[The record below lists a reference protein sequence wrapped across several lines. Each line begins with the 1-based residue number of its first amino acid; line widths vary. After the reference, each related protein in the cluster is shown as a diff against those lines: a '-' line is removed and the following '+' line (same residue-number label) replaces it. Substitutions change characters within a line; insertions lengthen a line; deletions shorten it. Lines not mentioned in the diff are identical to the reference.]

1 MKSNNIETRSLSGW
15 RGNAIQ
21 VLFATLGVLVLCV
34 PAFSQGNAGRILGSV
49 FDQSGGTIAGA
60 TVTVIDTE
68 RGITRTL
75 TTDDAGEYNAPNLTP
90 STYTVRA
97 EAKGFKKLERQNVV
111 LEVGKEVRID
121 LTVQPGGQ
129 EQTVTVTEAVPLVE
143 TTTATL
149 GGTLENKEIADL
161 PLNGRDYQNLMGL
174 RPGVMQQV
182 GGGPWTQ
189 STNGVRPDESVWM
202 IDGVINHNFYDHRPI
217 AGMPSPITDGATILP
232 LDSIQEFNLME
243 NPKAE
248 YGWDPGAVVNVGIKS
263 GTNSLHGTAYGFYRT
278 AAWDARNYFN
288 FAPAGNGSCVL
299 GPAVGGVSPCAKT
312 PAQLKQFGGSVGGPI
327 KKDKLFFFANY
338 EGLRDL
344 IGNVFGTTNGTGGVP
359 ETVASTV
366 LPLPQNV
373 LAPCSAAE
381 LVINPTADCGRSMV
395 DAINNAACTSA
406 SSCTP
411 SKISPVS
418 SALTG
423 CTVGTTASATTCT
436 GGFFPHGQTTTSFL
450 STFPNTNVSDNG
462 VGKIDYHIN
471 DKNTLNGETII
482 SKYTGLG
489 EDRGFINSIFLN
501 GFPISTYTASGTWDY
516 TPNSQMVNEVRF
528 GYNHMSIGQ
537 TNLDATVTDPVNV
550 GGSVP
555 GLPVV
560 NIGNFGQ
567 LGTWHSRPQTSS
579 NNPYWDAQESLSYL
593 VGKHSLK
600 FGYEWAHIE
609 ADTDIPDTGR
619 GQISFS
625 NLGSFFQGTPS
636 GGKLLVGNPSR
647 KDTWTSNAAFAQDDW
662 RISPKLTLNIGLR
675 YSYFSP
681 LRETNN
687 NWANFDPT
695 APTGLVQQGQPGVPT
710 LWHPNR
716 GDFSPRFGFAYDV
729 SGKGTTVVRGGFS
742 IIYSEFSMIQW
753 QQQNQFQNTSS
764 VALGSNP
771 TGACT
776 VKVPIGSTC
785 AAVGGTTLGGNMAV
799 KAASFKANNMCW
811 DPAVPTAACAGQA
824 TVFPTGAAISC
835 TAGSPCALMGVDP
848 NLKTP
853 YVMNFSL
860 GVTHAFTPD
869 LSLEVGYVGD
879 HGARLVG
886 FSDINQCPA
895 NITTATSP
903 NNCVSPY
910 ASRFPYFSFINFM
923 TNDVRSNYNSLQ
935 ATLTKRMSHGLS
947 LIAGYTYSHGLDNG
961 SLNRFGLLPQNAY
974 NPGAEYGNSDFD
986 VRHRLTIT
994 ATYNIPGIKGFA
1006 QLLEG
1011 WQLNS
1016 IVTLQSSQPWLV
1028 NDYNDG
1034 SGANVFPNG
1043 FSGTGDSAD
1052 RWDFFGNP
1060 SDFKGTQN
1068 SIPYCSGFTIV
1079 GGTANPVSGY
1089 VTGGTVGS
1097 GGASCSVTTGVSNI
1111 TSAAANSAALV
1122 ANCAKNAP
1130 DPNTLAAGGC
1140 FANANSVMTPPTAGT
1155 FGTMG
1160 RNIFR
1165 DSGFRDWD
1173 LSVFKNFTWKER
1185 YNAQFRLEMFNI
1197 LNHPVFANPY
1207 GASGGFSGGNNDP
1220 QSPTGLGAAI
1230 GTPDTVVGNPVVG
1243 SGDSR
1248 VIQVGLKL
1256 SF

>member
-1 MKSNNIETRSLSGW
+1 MKSQKTSSWWGK
-15 RGNAIQ
+15 AIQ
-21 VLFATLGVLVLCV
+21 LLGGALVVLLISV
-34 PAFSQGNAGRILGSV
+34 PAFSQGNTGRILGSV
-49 FDQSGGTIAGA
+49 FDQSGGTVAGA
-60 TVTVIDTE
+60 TVSVIDTE

-121 LTVQPGGQ
+121 LTVQPGAQ

-263 GTNSLHGTAYGFYRT
+263 GTNQIHGSAYGFYRSQ
-278 AAWDARNYFN
+278 AWDARNYFN
-288 FAPAGNGSCVL
+288 FASDSNGNCVL
-299 GPAVGGVSPCAKT
+299 GPSIAGTSPCAKT

-338 EGLRDL
+338 EGMRDL
-344 IGNVFGTTNGTGGVP
+344 IGNVFGTTNGSGGVP
-359 ETVASTV
+359 ETVT
-366 LPLPQNV
+366 
-373 LAPCSAAE
+373 
-381 LVINPTADCGRSMV
+381 NPGGPDPSKSMV
-395 DAINNAACTSA
+395 DAINSAAGCAGGGNCTA
-406 SSCTP
+406 SL
-411 SKISPVS
+411 ISPVS
-418 SALTG
+418 LALTG
-423 CTVGTTASATTCT
+423 CQVGTTASGTTCT
-436 GGFFPHGQTTTSFL
+436 GGFFPNGQTTTSFL

-471 DKNTLNGETII
+471 EKNTLNGEAII
-482 SKYTGLG
+482 SRYTGLG

-501 GFPISTYTASGTWDY
+501 GFPISAYTASGTWDY
-516 TPNSQMVNEVRF
+516 TPNSRMVNEVRF
-528 GYNHMSIGQ
+528 GYNRMSIGQ
-537 TNLDATVTDPVNV
+537 TNIDANVKNPVNV

-567 LGTWHSRPQTSS
+567 LGTWHSRPQNSD

-619 GQISFS
+619 GQISFD
-625 NLGSFFQGTPS
+625 NLTNFFTGVVTN
-636 GGKLLVGNPSR
+636 GKLLVGNPSR
-647 KDTWTSNAAFAQDDW
+647 KDTWTANAAFVQDDW
-662 RISPKLTLNIGLR
+662 RISPRFTFNLGLR

-681 LRETNN
+681 LRETSN

-695 APTGLVQQGQPGVPT
+695 SPTGLVQQGQPGLPT
-710 LWHPNR
+710 LWHPDR

-729 SGKGTTVVRGGFS
+729 NGKGTTVVRGGFS
-742 IIYSEFSMIQW
+742 IIYSEFSMIEW
-753 QQQNQFQNTSS
+753 QQQNQFQNTSA
-764 VALGSNP
+764 VGLGSNP

-776 VKVPIGSTC
+776 VKVNPGQTC
-785 AAVGGTTLGGNMAV
+785 AGQGGSTLGGNIAV
-799 KAASFKANNMCW
+799 KAAKFKANTMCW
-811 DPAVPTAACAGQA
+811 DPAVASSACPAGQT
-824 TVFPTGAAISC
+824 TVFPSGAGISC
-835 TAGSPCALMGVDP
+835 TAGSQCAIMGVDP

-860 GVTHAFTPD
+860 GVTHAFSPN

-879 HGARLVG
+879 HGARLTG
-886 FSDINQCPA
+886 FSDINQCP
-895 NITTATSP
+895 P
-903 NNCVSPY
+903 NTGTCTNPY
-910 ASRFPYFSFINFM
+910 GSKFPYFNFINFM

-935 ATLTKRMSHGLS
+935 STLTKRMSHGLS
-947 LIAGYTYSHGLDNG
+947 LIVGYTYAHGLDNG
-961 SLNRFGLLPQNAY
+961 SLNRFGLLPQNAFA
-974 NPGAEYGNSDFD
+974 PGAEYGNSDFD
-986 VRHRLTIT
+986 VRHRATFT
-994 ATYNIPGIKGFA
+994 ATYNIPGIKGFGQA
-1006 QLLEG
+1006 LEG
-1011 WQLNS
+1011 WQINS

-1028 NDYNDG
+1028 NDYNDAANAYACKTCGLGG
-1034 SGANVFPNG
+1034 SAISFPNG
-1043 FSGTGDSAD
+1043 FSGTGDNSD

-1060 SDFKGTQN
+1060 GDFKGTQI
-1068 SIPYCSGFTIV
+1068 SIPYCSGFTV
-1079 GGTANPVSGY
+1079 GAGN
-1089 VTGGTVGS
+1089 TVNS
-1097 GGASCSVTTGVSNI
+1097 GGASCSSTAAISLIQTTP
-1111 TSAAANSAALV
+1111 ANASTLIS
-1122 ANCAKNAP
+1122 NCAAKAP
-1130 DPNTLAAGGC
+1130 DPNTLAVGGC
-1140 FANANSVMTPPTAGT
+1140 FANGGSVMVPQLAGT
-1155 FGTMG
+1155 FGNMG
-1160 RNIFR
+1160 RNMFR
-1165 DSGFRDWD
+1165 DSGFRNWD

-1185 YNAQFRLEMFNI
+1185 YNAQFRLEMFNV

-1220 QSPTGLGAAI
+1220 ASPGGFGSTT

-1243 SGDSR
+1243 SGDAR
-1248 VIQVGLKL
+1248 TIQVGLKL
-1256 SF
+1256 TF

>member
-1 MKSNNIETRSLSGW
+1 MRSTDGMSSWVGKALRLLAG
-15 RGNAIQ
+15 ALVI
-21 VLFATLGVLVLCV
+21 LFISV
-34 PAFSQGNAGRILGSV
+34 PAFSQGNTGRILGTV

-60 TVTVIDTE
+60 TVSVIDTD
-68 RGITRTL
+68 RGVTRTL

-90 STYTVRA
+90 GNYTVRA
-97 EAKGFKKLERQNVV
+97 EAKGFKKLERQSIV

-121 LTVQPGGQ
+121 ITVQPGAS

-263 GTNSLHGTAYGFYRT
+263 GTNQLHGSAYGFYRS

-288 FAPAGNGSCVL
+288 FAPSSNISGNCVL
-299 GPAVGGVSPCAKT
+299 GPPVGGTSPCAKT

-359 ETVASTV
+359 ETVPSGTAPKTANC
-366 LPLPQNV
+366 PAAV
-373 LAPCSAAE
+373 LAVNA
-381 LVINPTADCGRSMV
+381 TADCSVSMV
-395 DAINNAACTSA
+395 DALNAVIAGGA
-406 SSCTP
+406 TP
-411 SKISPVS
+411 SPVS
-418 SALTG
+418 MSLTG
-423 CTVGTTASATTCT
+423 CTPGTLANLAATACT

-482 SKYTGLG
+482 SRYTGLG

-501 GFPISTYTASGTWDY
+501 GFPIEAYTASGTWDY
-516 TPNSQMVNEVRF
+516 TPNSRMVNEVRL
-528 GYNHMSIGQ
+528 GYNRMSIGQ
-537 TNLDATVTDPVNV
+537 TNLDANVTNPVNV

-567 LGTWHSRPQTSS
+567 LGTWHSRPQNSD

-625 NLGSFFQGTPS
+625 NLTSFFQGVTS

-647 KDTWTSNAAFAQDDW
+647 KDTWTSNAAFVQDDW
-662 RISPKLTLNIGLR
+662 RISPRLTLNIGLR

-695 APTGLVQQGQPGVPT
+695 SPTGLVQQGQPGFPT

-753 QQQNQFQNTSS
+753 QQQNQFQNTSA

-776 VKVPIGSTC
+776 VKVTPPQTC
-785 AAVGGTTLGGNMAV
+785 AGAGGSTLGGDITV
-799 KAASFKANNMCW
+799 KAAKFKASTMCY
-811 DPAVPTAACAGQA
+811 DPAVSACPAGQA
-824 TVFPTGAAISC
+824 TVFPTSATISC

-886 FSDINQCPA
+886 FSDINQCPP
-895 NITTATSP
+895 NFTNSVV
-903 NNCVSPY
+903 NNCVNPY
-910 ASRFPYFSFINFM
+910 ASKFPYFSFINFM

-947 LIAGYTYSHGLDNG
+947 LIAGYTYAHGLDNG
-961 SLNRFGLLPQNAY
+961 SLNRFGLLPQNAS

-994 ATYNIPGIKGFA
+994 ATYNIPGIKGFG
-1006 QLLEG
+1006 QVLEG
-1011 WQLNS
+1011 WQINS
-1016 IVTLQSSQPWLV
+1016 IVTLQSPQPWLV
-1028 NDYNDG
+1028 NDYNTGPYCTLQSVDPNPCNDPNTPG
-1034 SGANVFPNG
+1034 GYVNG

-1052 RWDFFGNP
+1052 RWDFFGHP

-1068 SIPYCSGFTIV
+1068 SIPYCSSPVV
-1079 GGTANPVSGY
+1079 GGFATPFTTS
-1089 VTGGTVGS
+1089 S
-1097 GGASCSVTTGVSNI
+1097 ASCTVTTGVSNI
-1111 TSAAANSAALV
+1111 TTAAPNSAALV
-1122 ANCAKNAP
+1122 ANCLKFAP
-1130 DPNTLAAGGC
+1130 DPNTLASGGC
-1140 FANANSVMTPPTAGT
+1140 FANGNSVMTPPTAGT

-1160 RNIFR
+1160 RNMFR

-1220 QSPTGLGAAI
+1220 SSPGGFGGAI

-1248 VIQVGLKL
+1248 TIQVGLKL
-1256 SF
+1256 TF